1 MFYSKFKISLNQF
14 AESKKKFS
22 KSDRDRSEEM
32 RNRRIDKFPLPP
44 SSCKIARADQ
54 LRGIF
59 F

>member
-1 MFYSKFKISLNQF
+1 MLNQF
-14 AESKKKFS
+14 AESKKKIS

-32 RNRRIDKFPLPP
+32 RNRRIDTFPFPP
-44 SSCKIARADQ
+44 SSCEIARADQ